1 MKADVCHW
9 LDVHDADGT
18 KQWAV
23 RSDLSAVT
31 HDREHVRDL
40 WIPANSVI

>member
-1 MKADVCHW
+1 MK
-9 LDVHDADGT
+9 ADGT

-23 RSDLSAVT
+23 RSDFSAGT
-31 HDREHVRDL
+31 HAREHVRDL